1 MRLEEAIQQPK
12 FRSSHER
19 AHINVLYTASFFSQ
33 QATRILRPL
42 GISMQQFNLLRI
54 LRGMN
59 GQPAT
64 IKLLTERMLDKMS
77 NASRLVEKLKQKG
90 LVVRRACADDRRQV
104 DIFITD
110 AGLQLIA
117 TATEAMDQAMTDH
130 YVNLDAE
137 EASALSLLLDKF
149 RGEE

>member
-1 MRLEEAIQQPK
+1 MRLEEAIQQPT

-19 AHINVLYTASFFSQ
+19 AQINVVYTASFFNQ
-33 QATRILRPL
+33 MATRILRPL

-54 LRGMN
+54 LRGMR
-59 GQPAT
+59 GEPAT

-90 LVVRRACADDRRQV
+90 LVTRRACSNDRRQV

-110 AGLQLIA
+110 DGLRIISQ
-117 TATEAMDQAMTDH
+117 ATEAMDELMS
-130 YVNLDAE
+130 E
-137 EASALSLLLDKF
+137 
-149 RGEE
+149 